1 MELIRDFQRA
11 WVCMTAFCGQHNS
24 SSNLSSNCLV
34 TNISVSGAQVRGTA
48 PTQEP
53 YEFIAELVPGTTLKL
68 KAENI
73 WVKDDHFGLKFINLN
88 VRDLH
93 LLRAL
98 VWAHRREDL
107 EQEES

>member
-11 WVCMTAFCGQHNS
+11 WVCLTATCGTNK
-24 SSNLSSNCLV
+24 NCLL
-34 TNISVSGAQVRGTA
+34 TNISVSGAQVKGKA
-48 PTQEP
+48 PKGKYFVT
-53 YEFIAELVPGTTLKL
+53 INLVPGTSLNL

-73 WVKDDHFGLKFINLN
+73 WVKDDHFGLKFTELSK
-88 VRDLH
+88 RELF

-107 EQEES
+107 ENT